1 MSIVAAFHPSL
12 PSAGRGR
19 LRAALA
25 AVGRRLAES
34 PLDSPVLHAV
44 TAQAPAPAAASA
56 ERPVR
61 LRASWRTV
69 AAPDGTARLEASWH
83 PWHPAR

>member
-34 PLDSPVLHAV
+34 PLDSTVLHAI
-44 TAQAPAPAAASA
+44 TAQAPAAASA
-56 ERPVR
+56 DRPAR

-69 AAPDGTARLEASWH
+69 TAPDGTARLEASWH
-83 PWHPAR
+83 TWHPAR